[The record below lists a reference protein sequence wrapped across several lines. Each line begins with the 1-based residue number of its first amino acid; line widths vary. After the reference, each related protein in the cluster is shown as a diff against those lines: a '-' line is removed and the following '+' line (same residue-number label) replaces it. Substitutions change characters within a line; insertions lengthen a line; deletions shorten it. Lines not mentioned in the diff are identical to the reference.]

1 MWRLVGQNETSIIL
15 NIANIFFRTN
25 TTFNV
30 LIFRYIKSYNIER
43 RPAHF
48 GQFET
53 LKRISFRILAKTT
66 N

>member
-25 TTFNV
+25 TTFNI
-30 LIFRYIKSYNIER
+30 LIFRYINSQNIER
-43 RPAHF
+43 RPARF

-53 LKRISFRILAKTT
+53 LKHISFSILAKTT
-66 N
+66 T